1 MSIPK
6 KSDLMD
12 VSLKKKQNKTKLERD
27 TIAIKLF
34 VVFALDLSPLEP
46 TQKKRL
52 DFFHIRTLKNE
63 ISNSKSTLTCLSGID
78 LCA

>member
-6 KSDLMD
+6 KSILID
-12 VSLKKKQNKTKLERD
+12 VSFKKKSKTKLERD
-27 TIAIKLF
+27 TIALKLF
-34 VVFALDLSPLEP
+34 VVFALDLSSPEP

-63 ISNSKSTLTCLSGID
+63 ISNSKSTSTCLSGID
-78 LCA
+78 L

>member
-1 MSIPK
+1 MSMYK
-6 KSDLMD
+6 KSDLID
-12 VSLKKKQNKTKLERD
+12 VSLNKKLERD
-27 TIAIKLF
+27 TIALKLF
-34 VVFALDLSPLEP
+34 VVFALDLSSPEP

-63 ISNSKSTLTCLSGID
+63 ISNSKSTSTCLSGVD

>member
-1 MSIPK
+1 MF
-6 KSDLMD
+6 LF
-12 VSLKKKQNKTKLERD
+12 KKKKTKLERD
-27 TIAIKLF
+27 AIALKLF
-34 VVFALDLSPLEP
+34 VVFALDLSSPEP

-63 ISNSKSTLTCLSGID
+63 ISNSKSTSTCPSGVD

>member
-1 MSIPK
+1 MSIYK
-6 KSDLMD
+6 KSDLID
-12 VSLKKKQNKTKLERD
+12 VSLNKKLERD
-27 TIAIKLF
+27 TIALKLF
-34 VVFALDLSPLEP
+34 VVFALDLSSPEP

-63 ISNSKSTLTCLSGID
+63 ISNSKSTSTCLSGVD